1 MIWAL
6 PDHYIIFPHPLSAD
20 EEGILAWSDHISAEQ
35 VILAYRYG
43 IFPWY
48 SEEDPVLWWFPQPRF
63 VLHPKNLRIHKSMR
77 QFLNKTKLK
86 VTFNQA
92 FHEVIRHCRST
103 FRKDQESTWIQPETL
118 EIYGQLHEQGYA
130 HSVEV
135 WDENE
140 LVGGLYGVA
149 IGKVFFG
156 ESMFSRVSNA
166 SKLAL
171 IRLNERLLDRG
182 FRLIDCQQETDHL
195 ASLGAKSIPRSDFYD
210 HLRQNTLFCLENGD
224 FHF

>member
-6 PDHYIIFPHPLSAD
+6 PDHYIIFPHPLATS
-20 EEGILAWSDHISAEQ
+20 EEGILAWSDFISAEQ

-48 SEEDPVLWWFPQPRF
+48 SEGDPVLWWFPEPRF
-63 VLHPKNLRIHKSMR
+63 VLFPDELKVHKSMR
-77 QFLNKTKLK
+77 QFLRNTKLK
-86 VTFNQA
+86 ATFDQDFKA
-92 FHEVIRHCRST
+92 VISHCQTS
-103 FRKDQESTWIQPETL
+103 FRKDQESTWIQPET
-118 EIYGQLHEQGYA
+118 ITVYHQLHQMGYA

-135 WDENE
+135 WDGDK

-149 IGKVFFG
+149 IGRVFFG
-156 ESMFSRVSNA
+156 ESMFSKVSNA

-171 IRLNERLLDRG
+171 VYLNNRLKERG
-182 FRLIDCQQETDHL
+182 FKLIDCQQETAHL
-195 ASLGAKSIPRSDFYD
+195 ATLGARSISRASFYD
-210 HLRQNTLFCLENGD
+210 ALRQNTLFCLENGD